1 MSYNITCSTRILNL
15 ALTPVL
21 FMLVGVLCEF
31 AMLLDV
37 YILLSSAE
45 EEVYSSSWGNIYF
58 YLGAYIS
65 QSLDPLSSIILL
77 CLGNISLY
85 LK

>member
-1 MSYNITCSTRILNL
+1 
-15 ALTPVL
+15 
-21 FMLVGVLCEF
+21 MLVGVLCEF

-45 EEVYSSSWGNIYF
+45 EEVHSSSWENIYF

>member
-45 EEVYSSSWGNIYF
+45 EEVYSSS
-58 YLGAYIS
+58 
-65 QSLDPLSSIILL
+65 
-77 CLGNISLY
+77 
-85 LK
+85 